1 MKRWAGDPR
10 PRGEALVRHGDL
22 VRLEHVSTR
31 RNLHSHNMR
40 ALVAPNH
47 YQVNTRAPHSDCQ
60 YTSAANP
67 KVSPS
72 IQQYLISPFV
82 QVTGYGEEGAGDDN
96 DVWRLEV
103 EGGAPGQRIETQVS
117 VLYCTVLYCTVL
129 YRAAG

>member
-1 MKRWAGDPR
+1 MQKQATARHVRTWNQCIVPSSISH
-10 PRGEALVRHGDL
+10 PPSLSHSGEALVRHGDL

-47 YQVNTRAPHSDCQ
+47 YQVNTRAPHSDSQ

-72 IQQYLISPFV
+72 IQKYLSSHV
-82 QVTGYGEEGAGDDN
+82 C
-96 DVWRLEV
+96 R
-103 EGGAPGQRIETQVS
+103 
-117 VLYCTVLYCTVL
+117 
-129 YRAAG
+129 